1 MRCFT
6 PYSNRPPHRVSP
18 MKLLALL
25 SLALFLAAPLSLTF
39 KSGSTVKVEGTSNV
53 HGWSCETSQLAGTL
67 EVDGAPASLAGLE
80 GGRLTIPVQGLE
92 CGNGTMNRLM
102 RDALKAGQAP
112 QIQYAITSATVG
124 APDAQGRHTVTA
136 TGPLTIAGTTK
147 TVQVRAQAVP
157 AANGALRLT
166 GSVPLTMTQ
175 FGVTPPTAMMGAM
188 RTADAITVSFD
199 VLVGR

>member
-1 MRCFT
+1 
-6 PYSNRPPHRVSP
+6 

-25 SLALFLAAPLSLTF
+25 ALALLLAAPSLTF

-53 HGWSCETSQLAGTL
+53 HGWSCETTQLAGTL
-67 EVDGAPASLAGLE
+67 ETDGAPASLAGLE

-92 CGNGTMNRLM
+92 CGNGTMNRLL
-102 RDALKAGQAP
+102 RDALKAGANP
-112 QIQYAITSATVG
+112 QIRYTIARAQVS

-136 TGPLTIAGTTK
+136 SGPLTIAGSTQ

-157 AANGALRLT
+157 AANGNLRLT
-166 GSVPLTMTQ
+166 GTVPLTMTQ

>member
-1 MRCFT
+1 
-6 PYSNRPPHRVSP
+6 
-18 MKLLALL
+18 MKLLALF
-25 SLALFLAAPLSLTF
+25 SLALLLLAPPNLTF

-53 HGWSCETSQLAGTL
+53 HGWSCETTQLAGTL
-67 EVDGAPASLAGLE
+67 ETDGAPASLAGLE
-80 GGRLTIPVQGLE
+80 GGRLTVPVQGLE

-102 RDALKAGQAP
+102 RDALKAGANP
-112 QIQYAITSATVG
+112 QIRYTIASAQVS
-124 APDAQGRHTVTA
+124 APDAQGRHTVT
-136 TGPLTIAGTTK
+136 TSGPLTIAGTTK

-157 AANGALRLT
+157 AANGTLRLT